1 VLPFHFLE
9 QLDDAL
15 ANRRIGEGIQMLERA
30 GEGWTSPDLDRG
42 GAAIALRAV
51 QWLDVGYRDQGSVAA
66 LLARFPPSFRAE
78 MPLRE
83 YLLLRLAEAFQALMA
98 EDADTAIELLEFVLK
113 AERELADERLL
124 VMAHFWKGRAHR
136 KKGEYEAAL
145 RDIVDAR
152 RRAETMR
159 AEKLAAAIEVQ
170 EAWLIFQKGDP
181 KSALA
186 LLAHAEEQL
195 RDTDDAISLGNIESA
210 RGRIVR
216 RTGEYR
222 LALEHYDRAIAIYGR
237 LDPNHRNLARSLVNA
252 AYVKRLL
259 ALHLRK
265 RIDVRSGPSHGRAS
279 GKNAQ
284 TRTGNAHYAQVCR
297 EALLQLNRAGEIY
310 RLHEHHG
317 GEGSVLVNAGQL
329 HLDMGEIDRA
339 VAEALKAYDL
349 GRDKH
354 DQILMARARILQA
367 SAENERVDE
376 QLGEDGDTA
385 VYAHAARRY
394 ADEAIALA
402 KHTQNRRLS
411 AGAYIARGMTAANDF
426 FQEWDEA
433 KQCVSRAATF
443 LRSDDR
449 DHLWEEL
456 IALKSRILRASGVDE
471 TLRAWSEGMVGEKT
485 FQQVTEEFAEIVIPK
500 VWSREG
506 KKVSRVAE
514 KLSISPKKVRRILR
528 NAGLLEQSN

>member
-1 VLPFHFLE
+1 MLE
-9 QLDDAL
+9 Q
-15 ANRRIGEGIQMLERA
+15 A
-30 GEGWTSPDLDRG
+30 GEGWTSPDVAHG
-42 GAAIALRAV
+42 GAAIALRAA
-51 QWLDVGYRDQGSVAA
+51 QWLDVGYRDQRSVAA
-66 LLARFPPSFRAE
+66 LLERFPPAFRAT
-78 MPLRE
+78 MPLRD

-98 EDADTAIELLEFVLK
+98 EEADTAIEILEFVLK
-113 AERELADERLL
+113 AERELGDERLM
-124 VMAHFWKGRAHR
+124 VIAHFWKGRAHR
-136 KKGEYEAAL
+136 KKGEYESAL
-145 RDIVDAR
+145 EDIVEAR
-152 RRAETMR
+152 LRAETMR
-159 AEKLAAAIEVQ
+159 ATKMAAAIEVQ
-170 EAWLIFQKGDP
+170 EAWLIFQKGDA
-181 KSALA
+181 KQALA
-186 LLAHAEEQL
+186 LLTHAEQQL
-195 RDTDDAISLGNIESA
+195 KDTDDAISLGNIESA

-222 LALEHYDRAIAIYGR
+222 SALEHYDRAIAIYGR

-265 RIDVRSGPSHGRAS
+265 RIDIRPGTSN
-279 GKNAQ
+279 GKDAARRN
-284 TRTGNAHYAQVCR
+284 GNAHYAQVCR
-297 EALLQLNRAGEIY
+297 EALLQLRRAGEIY

-329 HLDMGEIDRA
+329 HLDMGEIDHA
-339 VAEALKAYDL
+339 VAEALTAYNL

-385 VYAHAARRY
+385 VYANAARRY
-394 ADEAIALA
+394 SDEAIALA
-402 KHTQNRRLS
+402 KHTQNRRLL

-433 KQCVSRAATF
+433 KQCASKAAGF
-443 LRSDDR
+443 LRADDR

-471 TLRAWSEGMVGEKT
+471 TLRAWSEGMVGDKT
-485 FQQVTEEFAEIVIPK
+485 FQQVSEEFAEIVIPK

-506 KKVSRVAE
+506 KRVSRVAE

-528 NAGLLEQSN
+528 NAGLLEQSK